1 MSELKPVE
9 TTNAPSAV
17 GAYSQGISV
26 GDFVFTSGCLPID
39 PVSKAMP
46 EDVKAQATV
55 ALQNLKAVVEA
66 GGSGMDRVVKCTVFL
81 VDINDFAAVN
91 EVYSTFFGKPFP
103 ARSCFAV
110 AALPLG
116 ARVEIE
122 AVAAKK

>member
-9 TTNAPSAV
+9 TTNAPAAV
-17 GAYSQGISV
+17 GAYSQGICV
-26 GDFVFTSGCLPID
+26 GDFVFTSGCLPLD

-46 EDVKAQATV
+46 SDIKEQAAAALRNVKAI
-55 ALQNLKAVVEA
+55 LEA
-66 GGSGMDRVVKCTVFL
+66 AGSGMDKVVKCTVFL
-81 VDINDFAAVN
+81 ADINDFAAVN
-91 EVYSTFFGKPFP
+91 EVYASFFSKPFP

-122 AVAAKK
+122 AVAGR

>member
-17 GAYSQGISV
+17 GAYSQGICV
-26 GDFVFTSGCLPID
+26 GELLYTSGCLPMD

-46 EDVKAQATV
+46 EDIKAQATV
-55 ALQNLKAVVEA
+55 ALQNLKAIVEA
-66 GGSGMDRVVKCTVFL
+66 GGSGMDRVVKCTIFL
-81 VDINDFAAVN
+81 ADINDFAAVN
-91 EVYSTFFGKPFP
+91 EVYSTFFGKPYP

-116 ARVEIE
+116 AKLEIE